1 MSDQVINV
9 VWSWLRVF
17 LSAVLTYVLAGLA
30 AGTSLDWRAVGIA
43 GAVAV
48 LPVVIR
54 WLDTTDPKYGRGY
67 AEPPLVSIA
76 ARD

>member
-30 AGTSLDWRAVGIA
+30 AGTSLDWKAVGIA

-48 LPVVIR
+48 LPVIIN
-54 WLDTTDPKYGRGY
+54 WLNASDTRYGKGY
-67 AEPPLVSIA
+67 VPTQP
-76 ARD
+76 